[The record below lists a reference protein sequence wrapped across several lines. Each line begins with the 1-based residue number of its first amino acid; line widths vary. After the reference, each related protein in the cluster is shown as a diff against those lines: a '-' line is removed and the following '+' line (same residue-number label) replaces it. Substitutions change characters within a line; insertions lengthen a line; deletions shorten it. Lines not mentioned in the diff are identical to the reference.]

1 MPTTILPK
9 SHFDIITVNKPENKK
24 QVTDEGTFDFVDSPL
39 ADKQLLSSG
48 SSQAS
53 RVNVKKG
60 PNGQDYEYEYVYYY
74 YDEDDEPVGPAKP
87 AGPATARAPLTTTEA
102 SRPRRPLTEQ
112 DIAPQK
118 VNSRNRWVKYLQLLF
133 PGALTSSTDCYNSLI
148 RVPGDLLLTLK
159 SHLRVMNC
167 FKLILTL
174 NGNSIDLL
182 TESLNWYYLTRTE
195 MIDRVNPLEIEPC
208 ETRELYN

>member
-87 AGPATARAPLTTTEA
+87 AAGHPVTVRAPPALTTA
-102 SRPRRPLTEQ
+102 RRPLAEQ
-112 DIAPQK
+112 DIEAPQK
-118 VNSRNRWVKYLQLLF
+118 ANSRNR
-133 PGALTSSTDCYNSLI
+133 
-148 RVPGDLLLTLK
+148 
-159 SHLRVMNC
+159 
-167 FKLILTL
+167 
-174 NGNSIDLL
+174 
-182 TESLNWYYLTRTE
+182 
-195 MIDRVNPLEIEPC
+195 
-208 ETRELYN
+208 

>member
-39 ADKQLLSSG
+39 GDKQLVSSG

-74 YDEDDEPVGPAKP
+74 YDEDDEPVGPAKA
-87 AGPATARAPLTTTEA
+87 AGPATARVPVTTEA
-102 SRPRRPLTEQ
+102 NRGRRPVIESQEQ

-118 VNSRNRWVKYLQLLF
+118 ANSRNRWVKELQLGFL
-133 PGALTSSTDCYNSLI
+133 AWTS
-148 RVPGDLLLTLK
+148 
-159 SHLRVMNC
+159 
-167 FKLILTL
+167 
-174 NGNSIDLL
+174 
-182 TESLNWYYLTRTE
+182 
-195 MIDRVNPLEIEPC
+195 
-208 ETRELYN
+208 

>member
-1 MPTTILPK
+1 MNYCSLLIFFVVNLSRVPKHVVPTTILPK

-87 AGPATARAPLTTTEA
+87 AAGPATVRAPPALTTEA
-102 SRPRRPLTEQ
+102 ASRARRPLTEQ
-112 DIAPQK
+112 DIEAPQK
-118 VNSRNRWVKYLQLLF
+118 ANSRNR
-133 PGALTSSTDCYNSLI
+133 
-148 RVPGDLLLTLK
+148 
-159 SHLRVMNC
+159 
-167 FKLILTL
+167 
-174 NGNSIDLL
+174 
-182 TESLNWYYLTRTE
+182 
-195 MIDRVNPLEIEPC
+195 
-208 ETRELYN
+208 

>member
-1 MPTTILPK
+1 MSSESNYDVCKSKKVDNFNGIKCMFANSQQILRQLTSNFMLIFSLFIFCLNFSRAPKHVVPTTILPK

-39 ADKQLLSSG
+39 GDKQLLSSG

-74 YDEDDEPVGPAKP
+74 YDEDDEPVGLAKP
-87 AGPATARAPLTTTEA
+87 AGPATARAPLTTEA
-102 SRPRRPLTEQ
+102 SRGRRPVTESQEQ

-118 VNSRNRWVKYLQLLF
+118 ANSRNR
-133 PGALTSSTDCYNSLI
+133 
-148 RVPGDLLLTLK
+148 
-159 SHLRVMNC
+159 
-167 FKLILTL
+167 
-174 NGNSIDLL
+174 
-182 TESLNWYYLTRTE
+182 
-195 MIDRVNPLEIEPC
+195 
-208 ETRELYN
+208 